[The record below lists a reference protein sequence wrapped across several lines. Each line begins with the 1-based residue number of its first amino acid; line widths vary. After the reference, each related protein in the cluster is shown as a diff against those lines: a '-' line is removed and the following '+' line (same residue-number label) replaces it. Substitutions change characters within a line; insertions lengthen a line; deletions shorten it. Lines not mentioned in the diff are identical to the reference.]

1 MAKTAKGRSVR
12 KQSANPTIRKLR
24 QTLKEVAEAKPTSF
38 LEEAETYVCAV
49 CDLPLKLCLADPAR
63 CCSTKLL
70 EGTELQLLRRS
81 QRVGGTHCISCG
93 SVIPKRV
100 LRKNPLAELCP
111 ACQPT
116 SLMSKYPKRSKG
128 VRS

>member
-1 MAKTAKGRSVR
+1 MANTAKGRSAQKRSV
-12 KQSANPTIRKLR
+12 NPTIRKLR
-24 QTLKEVAEAKPTSF
+24 QTLKKVAEAKPTSF

-63 CCSTKLL
+63 CCSMKLL

-81 QRVGGTHCISCG
+81 QRVGGTLCISCG

-100 LRKNPLAELCP
+100 LHKNPLAELCSD
-111 ACQPT
+111 CQPT
-116 SLMSKYPKRSKG
+116 ALTSKDPKHSKG

>member
-1 MAKTAKGRSVR
+1 MGKTAKGRPVR
-12 KQSANPTIRKLR
+12 KRSANPTIRKLR
-24 QTLKEVAEAKPTSF
+24 QTLKDIAETKPASF

-49 CDLPLKLCLADPAR
+49 CELPLKFCLADPAR

-70 EGTELQLLRRS
+70 EGTELQLLRRA
-81 QRVGGTHCISCG
+81 QKEVGARCISCG
-93 SVIPKRV
+93 SMMPKRV
-100 LRKNPLAELCP
+100 LRKNPLAELCA

-116 SLMSKYPKRSKG
+116 SLKSKHPKRSKG

>member
-1 MAKTAKGRSVR
+1 MGKTAKGRPAGKR
-12 KQSANPTIRKLR
+12 SANPTIRKVR
-24 QTLKEVAEAKPTSF
+24 QTLKGIAESKPTSF

-81 QRVGGTHCISCG
+81 QKEGDARCISCG

-100 LRKNPLAELCP
+100 LRRNPLAELCP

-116 SLMSKYPKRSKG
+116 SLMPKHPKRSKG
-128 VRS
+128 VKS